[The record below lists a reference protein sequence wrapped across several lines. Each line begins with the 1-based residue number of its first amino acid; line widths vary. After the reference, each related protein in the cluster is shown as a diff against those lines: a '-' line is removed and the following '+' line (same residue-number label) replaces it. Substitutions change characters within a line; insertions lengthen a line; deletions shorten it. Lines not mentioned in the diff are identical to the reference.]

1 MNGMCVLPV
10 TGRNTVGG
18 VGGERGDNGDN
29 SDGCS
34 TGVGGGG
41 GGGGGSGGGGGGGGG
56 GSNGAYN
63 NDGGGGG
70 SSGAG
75 ACIIR
80 SGTRNAAAGAIS
92 GTDEEINMQVSRK
105 GVTLDQRHP
114 RAQGIRKLQKC
125 LSTTTSHF
133 EVDSASS
140 AAAAFPTVS
149 LFYAQRS
156 TEMRSCSSAAPQ
168 ASLNYQNILTNT
180 RQYSSFGSIV
190 STATY
195 NFNYLCIWTT
205 VDHRYNYSLSLCD
218 TEWKS
223 YSSLIA

>member
-10 TGRNTVGG
+10 TGRSTVG

-34 TGVGGGG
+34 TG
-41 GGGGGSGGGGGGGGG
+41 GS

-63 NDGGGGG
+63 SDGGGG
-70 SSGAG
+70 SSAG
-75 ACIIR
+75 VNITRSGIR
-80 SGTRNAAAGAIS
+80 SAASVTIS
-92 GTDEEINMQVSRK
+92 GTDEEISAVPRK

-114 RAQGIRKLQKC
+114 TRTQGIRKLQKC

-133 EVDSASS
+133 EVDPTGPG

-156 TEMRSCSSAAPQ
+156 TEMRSYPSAVPQ

-180 RQYSSFGSIV
+180 RQYSSFGSIID
-190 STATY
+190 TA
-195 NFNYLCIWTT
+195 NCNNLFMLWTT
-205 VDHRYNYSLSLCD
+205 
-218 TEWKS
+218 
-223 YSSLIA
+223 

>member
-10 TGRNTVGG
+10 TGRSTVG

-34 TGVGGGG
+34 TG
-41 GGGGGSGGGGGGGGG
+41 GS

-63 NDGGGGG
+63 SDGGGG
-70 SSGAG
+70 SSAG
-75 ACIIR
+75 VNIIR
-80 SGTRNAAAGAIS
+80 SSIRNAAAGAIS
-92 GTDEEINMQVSRK
+92 GTDEEINTMSRK

-114 RAQGIRKLQKC
+114 RTQGIRKLQKC

-133 EVDSASS
+133 EVDSATG

-156 TEMRSCSSAAPQ
+156 TEMRSYPSAVAQ
-168 ASLNYQNILTNT
+168 TSLNYQNILTNT
-180 RQYSSFGSIV
+180 RQYSSFGSITD
-190 STATY
+190 TAHC
-195 NFNYLCIWTT
+195 NFIYVWPT
-205 VDHRYNYSLSLCD
+205 
-218 TEWKS
+218 
-223 YSSLIA
+223 

>member
-10 TGRNTVGG
+10 TGRSTVG

-34 TGVGGGG
+34 TGS
-41 GGGGGSGGGGGGGGG
+41 GSGGGGG

-63 NDGGGGG
+63 SDGGA
-70 SSGAG
+70 SSNAG

-133 EVDSASS
+133 EVDSASG

-156 TEMRSCSSAAPQ
+156 TEMRSCSSAVPQ

-190 STATY
+190 STANC
-195 NFNYLCIWTT
+195 NFNYLCMWTT
-205 VDHRYNYSLSLCD
+205 
-218 TEWKS
+218 
-223 YSSLIA
+223 

>member
-1 MNGMCVLPV
+1 M
-10 TGRNTVGG
+10 G

-34 TGVGGGG
+34 TG
-41 GGGGGSGGGGGGGGG
+41 GGGGG

-63 NDGGGGG
+63 SDGGGG
-70 SSGAG
+70 SNAG
-75 ACIIR
+75 ACVTR
-80 SGTRNAAAGAIS
+80 SGTTRNAVAGAIS
-92 GTDEEINMQVSRK
+92 GTDEEINMQASRK

-125 LSTTTSHF
+125 LSTATTHF
-133 EVDSASS
+133 EVDSASG
-140 AAAAFPTVS
+140 ATAAFPTVS

-156 TEMRSCSSAAPQ
+156 TEMRSSSAVPQ

-190 STATY
+190 STANC
-195 NFNYLCIWTT
+195 NFKYLCMDY
-205 VDHRYNYSLSLCD
+205 VDHRYIILFLSVTPNGKATLL
-218 TEWKS
+218 
-223 YSSLIA
+223 SSLDF

>member
-10 TGRNTVGG
+10 TGRSTVG

-34 TGVGGGG
+34 TG
-41 GGGGGSGGGGGGGGG
+41 GG
-56 GSNGAYN
+56 GSNGVYN
-63 NDGGGGG
+63 SDGGGG
-70 SSGAG
+70 SSAGSG
-75 ACIIR
+75 ACVTR
-80 SGTRNAAAGAIS
+80 SGTRNAATGAGTIS

-133 EVDSASS
+133 EVDSASG

-156 TEMRSCSSAAPQ
+156 TEMRSCSPAVPQ

-180 RQYSSFGSIV
+180 RQYSSFGSIA
-190 STATY
+190 STANY
-195 NFNYLCIWTT
+195 NFNYLCMDY
-205 VDHRYNYSLSLCD
+205 VDHRYIILFLSV
-218 TEWKS
+218 TPNG
-223 YSSLIA
+223 

>member
-10 TGRNTVGG
+10 TGRSTVG

-29 SDGCS
+29 NDGCS
-34 TGVGGGG
+34 T
-41 GGGGGSGGGGGGGGG
+41 GGGG

-63 NDGGGGG
+63 SDGGGG
-70 SSGAG
+70 SNAG
-75 ACIIR
+75 ACVTR
-80 SGTRNAAAGAIS
+80 SGTTRNAAAGAIS
-92 GTDEEINMQVSRK
+92 GTDEEINMQASRK
-105 GVTLDQRHP
+105 GVTLDPRHP

-133 EVDSASS
+133 EVDSASG

-156 TEMRSCSSAAPQ
+156 TEMRSSSAAPQ

-190 STATY
+190 STANC
-195 NFNYLCIWTT
+195 NFNYLCMDY
-205 VDHRYNYSLSLCD
+205 VDHRYIILFLSVTPNGKATL
-218 TEWKS
+218 
-223 YSSLIA
+223 L

>member
-10 TGRNTVGG
+10 TGRSTVG

-34 TGVGGGG
+34 TG
-41 GGGGGSGGGGGGGGG
+41 GS

-63 NDGGGGG
+63 ISDGGGG
-70 SSGAG
+70 SSAG
-75 ACIIR
+75 VNITRSGIR
-80 SGTRNAAAGAIS
+80 SAATVTIS
-92 GTDEEINMQVSRK
+92 GTDEEINTGSRK

-114 RAQGIRKLQKC
+114 RTQGIRKLQKC
-125 LSTTTSHF
+125 LSTTTTERHF
-133 EVDSASS
+133 EVDSAG

-156 TEMRSCSSAAPQ
+156 TEMRSYPSAVPQ

-180 RQYSSFGSIV
+180 RQYSSFGSITD
-190 STATY
+190 TAHC
-195 NFNYLCIWTT
+195 NFIYVWTT
-205 VDHRYNYSLSLCD
+205 
-218 TEWKS
+218 
-223 YSSLIA
+223 

>member
-1 MNGMCVLPV
+1 MNGMCVLP
-10 TGRNTVGG
+10 GRSTVG

-34 TGVGGGG
+34 TG
-41 GGGGGSGGGGGGGGG
+41 GSGS

-63 NDGGGGG
+63 SDGGGG
-70 SSGAG
+70 SSAG
-75 ACIIR
+75 VNITRSGIR
-80 SGTRNAAAGAIS
+80 SAAAGTIS
-92 GTDEEINMQVSRK
+92 GIDEEINTVSRK

-114 RAQGIRKLQKC
+114 RTQGIRKLQKC

-133 EVDSASS
+133 EVDSATG

-156 TEMRSCSSAAPQ
+156 TEMRSYPSAVPQ

-180 RQYSSFGSIV
+180 RQYSSFGSI
-190 STATY
+190 TDIAHC
-195 NFNYLCIWTT
+195 NFIYVWTT
-205 VDHRYNYSLSLCD
+205 
-218 TEWKS
+218 
-223 YSSLIA
+223 

>member
-10 TGRNTVGG
+10 TGRSTVGI
-18 VGGERGDNGDN
+18 GGERGDNGDN

-34 TGVGGGG
+34 TGGGGG
-41 GGGGGSGGGGGGGGG
+41 GGGGGVGVGVGGGGGGGG
-56 GSNGAYN
+56 GSNGAN
-63 NDGGGGG
+63 NSDGGGG
-70 SSGAG
+70 SNAG
-75 ACIIR
+75 ACVTR

-133 EVDSASS
+133 EVDSASG

-156 TEMRSCSSAAPQ
+156 TEMRSCSSAVPQ

-190 STATY
+190 STVNF
-195 NFNYLCIWTT
+195 NFNYLY
-205 VDHRYNYSLSLCD
+205 V
-218 TEWKS
+218 
-223 YSSLIA
+223 